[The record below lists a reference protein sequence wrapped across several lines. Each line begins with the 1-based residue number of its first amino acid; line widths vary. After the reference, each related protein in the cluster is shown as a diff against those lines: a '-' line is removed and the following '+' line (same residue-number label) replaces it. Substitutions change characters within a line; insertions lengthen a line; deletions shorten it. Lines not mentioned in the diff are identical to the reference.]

1 MDPGKQELRILTPVG
16 MLGYGFDTSLFW
28 KAIEDGV
35 DVIILDSGS
44 TDGGPSKLA
53 LGATTFAREAYARDL
68 SVLLEACHSHHVPVV
83 ISSAGGNG
91 EDDAV
96 DMFLEMIRSTIR
108 LHHYRSMKVVAV
120 KANVSKALIQQKR
133 LNSMITSC
141 GAAPPLQE
149 QDINDARLIVAQM
162 GPEPIQKAMME
173 HPDFDILVVG
183 RSYDPA
189 PFVAY
194 CGFRGFT
201 DLGVNYHMG
210 KIMECGA
217 SCATPKSTSALAVV
231 KKEPSCFEIRP
242 LDPFS
247 RCRVESVAAHALY
260 ENARPDVLYGPGGAL
275 LLADAIYEQVDDRT
289 VRVSQAKF
297 VPSDTYTV
305 KLEGARVAG
314 YHGIVMGAVRDPILI
329 GQIDELKVEVIAAME
344 KKLGF
349 EFDCKIHVYGNNGV
363 MEALE
368 PVPRSVP
375 KEIAIIGHVRAKT
388 TAQAKETCK
397 LLRTYLMHA
406 PYPHQ
411 VATGGNLAMPINPC
425 DLSLGPACEFCVY
438 HLMEV
443 DDPTKLFPVSH
454 ETVSPQS
461 GIKPYSPILAS
472 SQQIRKSKIKST
484 VVSKSDSR
492 CREYF
497 LTPRPPS
504 GYCYLGDIAA
514 MVRSKNA
521 GPYELTFDVRFTD
534 QEIFDEIKA
543 SGVLTKECIAK
554 LYNIPVSEVL
564 VCMFWPSAL
573 AFKATI
579 KRPRVCGS
587 FGENDTHGSQQHVPL
602 LYLQLPCRSNDN
614 NGEATL
620 H

>member
-1 MDPGKQELRILTPVG
+1 
-16 MLGYGFDTSLFW
+16 
-28 KAIEDGV
+28 
-35 DVIILDSGS
+35 
-44 TDGGPSKLA
+44 
-53 LGATTFAREAYARDL
+53 
-68 SVLLEACHSHHVPVV
+68 
-83 ISSAGGNG
+83 
-91 EDDAV
+91 
-96 DMFLEMIRSTIR
+96 
-108 LHHYRSMKVVAV
+108 
-120 KANVSKALIQQKR
+120 
-133 LNSMITSC
+133 
-141 GAAPPLQE
+141 
-149 QDINDARLIVAQM
+149 
-162 GPEPIQKAMME
+162 
-173 HPDFDILVVG
+173 
-183 RSYDPA
+183 
-189 PFVAY
+189 
-194 CGFRGFT
+194 
-201 DLGVNYHMG
+201 
-210 KIMECGA
+210 
-217 SCATPKSTSALAVV
+217 
-231 KKEPSCFEIRP
+231 
-242 LDPFS
+242 
-247 RCRVESVAAHALY
+247 
-260 ENARPDVLYGPGGAL
+260 PDVLYGPGGAL

-461 GIKPYSPILAS
+461 DIKPYSPILPS
-472 SQQIRKSKIKST
+472 SQQIRKTKIKST

-492 CREYF
+492 CRESF

>member
-1 MDPGKQELRILTPVG
+1 
-16 MLGYGFDTSLFW
+16 
-28 KAIEDGV
+28 
-35 DVIILDSGS
+35 
-44 TDGGPSKLA
+44 
-53 LGATTFAREAYARDL
+53 
-68 SVLLEACHSHHVPVV
+68 
-83 ISSAGGNG
+83 
-91 EDDAV
+91 
-96 DMFLEMIRSTIR
+96 
-108 LHHYRSMKVVAV
+108 
-120 KANVSKALIQQKR
+120 
-133 LNSMITSC
+133 
-141 GAAPPLQE
+141 
-149 QDINDARLIVAQM
+149 
-162 GPEPIQKAMME
+162 
-173 HPDFDILVVG
+173 
-183 RSYDPA
+183 
-189 PFVAY
+189 
-194 CGFRGFT
+194 
-201 DLGVNYHMG
+201 
-210 KIMECGA
+210 
-217 SCATPKSTSALAVV
+217 
-231 KKEPSCFEIRP
+231 
-242 LDPFS
+242 
-247 RCRVESVAAHALY
+247 
-260 ENARPDVLYGPGGAL
+260 
-275 LLADAIYEQVDDRT
+275 
-289 VRVSQAKF
+289 
-297 VPSDTYTV
+297 
-305 KLEGARVAG
+305 GARVAG

-461 GIKPYSPILAS
+461 DIKPYSPILPS
-472 SQQIRKSKIKST
+472 SQQIRKTKIKST

-492 CREYF
+492 CRESF